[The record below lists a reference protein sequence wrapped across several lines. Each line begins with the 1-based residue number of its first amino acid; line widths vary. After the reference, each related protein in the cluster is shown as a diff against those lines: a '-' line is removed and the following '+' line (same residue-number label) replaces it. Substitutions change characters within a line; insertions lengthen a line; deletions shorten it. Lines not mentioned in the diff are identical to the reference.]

1 MSTTTTTMK
10 RGEKTRLVRE
20 FLQKN
25 PTAKKQEVMEKFDIS
40 DAMFYNT
47 RKKLQNGDTLSKK
60 DKNLEK
66 ARKVMRGRPKK
77 VSAQTAAV
85 TSGEAKFEMAVNVET
100 GLALVL
106 TCGQTIIGKLELSQ
120 NGLAFQSDCSQ
131 PFDTLL
137 TWDNFSSLQ
146 KSGLL
151 NKSS

>member
-1 MSTTTTTMK
+1 MK

-25 PTAKKQEVMEKFDIS
+25 PTAKKQDVMERFDIS

-47 RKKLQNGDTLSKK
+47 RKKLQNGSVAKK
-60 DKNLEK
+60 DKNLER
-66 ARKVMRGRPKK
+66 ARKVMRAGPKK
-77 VSAQTAAV
+77 SP
-85 TSGEAKFEMAVNVET
+85 AKFEMAVSVET
-100 GLALVL
+100 GLEIVL
-106 TCGQTIIGKLELSQ
+106 NCGQTVIGKLELAQ

-131 PFDTLL
+131 EFDTLL

-151 NKSS
+151 DKSC